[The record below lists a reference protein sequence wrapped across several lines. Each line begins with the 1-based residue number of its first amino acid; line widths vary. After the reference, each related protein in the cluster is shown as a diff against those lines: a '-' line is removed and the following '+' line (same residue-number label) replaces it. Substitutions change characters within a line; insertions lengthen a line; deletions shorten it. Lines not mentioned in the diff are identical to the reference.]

1 MYTYIDKAIN
11 AQMQLALQLDDGSY
25 LIGMPSW
32 PQDRSRVKIKAQGG
46 AAWIPLDDIRHVT
59 T

>member
-11 AQMQLALQLDDGSY
+11 AQMQLTLQLDDGSR

-32 PQDRSRVKIKAQGG
+32 PEDRSRVKIKAQDGT
-46 AAWIPLDDIRHVT
+46 AWIQLADIKHVT

>member
-11 AQMQLALQLDDGSY
+11 DRVQLTLQLDDGSQ
-25 LIGMPSW
+25 LVGMPSW
-32 PQDRSRVKIKAQGG
+32 PKDRSRVNIKAHGG
-46 AAWIPLDDIRHVT
+46 AAWIPLADIRHVT

>member
-11 AQMQLALQLDDGSY
+11 AQMQLTLQLDDGSQ
-25 LIGMPSW
+25 LVGMPSW
-32 PQDRSRVKIKAQGG
+32 PEDRSRVKITVQSG
-46 AAWIPLDDIRHVT
+46 AAWIPLADIRHVT